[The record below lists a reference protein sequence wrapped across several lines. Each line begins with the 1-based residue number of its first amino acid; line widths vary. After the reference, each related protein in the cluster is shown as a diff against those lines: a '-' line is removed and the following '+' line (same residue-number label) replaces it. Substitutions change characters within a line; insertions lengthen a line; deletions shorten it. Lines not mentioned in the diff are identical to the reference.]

1 MKTFKSKKL
10 NNKGFTLIELLA
22 VIVILAIVMAMTM
35 ATVLPLAAKMRK
47 DAFATEVN
55 SIISAAG
62 DEMTMIAIDTHRDGT
77 GMLVDDGTHKD
88 YRKITSGDTTK
99 YCFTMK
105 KLVELGHL
113 EKSQKALASDYQGY
127 VVVSTKS
134 GQNFYTYTT
143 KVHNTQYSID
153 TTSDEVTGDEVKDYS
168 PTGND
173 TEAAAYNCSSVS

>member
-10 NNKGFTLIELLA
+10 NKKGFTLIELLA

-35 ATVLPLAAKMRK
+35 ATVLPLASKMRK

-77 GMLVDDGTHKD
+77 GMLKDDTDNYK
-88 YRKITSGDTTK
+88 KIVSGDETK

-113 EKSQKALASDYQGY
+113 EKSQKALEKNYQGY
-127 VVVSTKS
+127 VVVTTKS
-134 GQNFYTYTT
+134 GQNFYKYST
-143 KVHNTQYSID
+143 KIHNTQYTV
-153 TTSDEVTGDEVKDYS
+153 TTESDEITGDEVNDYS
-168 PTGND
+168 PTGDNN
-173 TEAAAYNCSSVS
+173 EAAAYNCSSVN

>member
-10 NNKGFTLIELLA
+10 NKKGFTLIELLA

-35 ATVLPLAAKMRK
+35 ATVLPLASKMRK

-77 GMLVDDGTHKD
+77 GMLKDDTDNYK
-88 YRKITSGDTTK
+88 KIVSGDETK

-113 EKSQKALASDYQGY
+113 EKSQKALEKN
-127 VVVSTKS
+127 KS
-134 GQNFYTYTT
+134 GQNFYKYST
-143 KVHNTQYSID
+143 KIHNTQYTV
-153 TTSDEVTGDEVKDYS
+153 TTESDEITGDEVNDYS
-168 PTGND
+168 PTGDNN
-173 TEAAAYNCSSVS
+173 EAAAYNCSSVN